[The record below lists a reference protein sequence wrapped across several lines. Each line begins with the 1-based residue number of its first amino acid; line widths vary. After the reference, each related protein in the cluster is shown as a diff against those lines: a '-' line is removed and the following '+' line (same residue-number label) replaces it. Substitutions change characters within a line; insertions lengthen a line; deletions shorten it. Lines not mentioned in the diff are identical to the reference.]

1 MIGRGVFWIGSE
13 VTAWI
18 VRGVAR
24 FLVVV
29 LVAARSVLVILFEL
43 VFDTSASLIIAVG
56 IDERISQYGYGRDY
70 AAPNF
75 AGRHN
80 PCMFIPGLRSTR
92 TTLDGPDSAMRAVS
106 FVVILLLRMTVFM
119 RIGVELAHAIL

>member
-29 LVAARSVLVILFEL
+29 LVVARSVLVFLFEL
-43 VFDTSASLIIAVG
+43 VSDTSASHITAVG
-56 IDERISQYGYGRDY
+56 IDGRILQYGYSEDF

-75 AGRHN
+75 AERQN
-80 PCMFIPGLRSTR
+80 PCEFIPG
-92 TTLDGPDSAMRAVS
+92 
-106 FVVILLLRMTVFM
+106 
-119 RIGVELAHAIL
+119 